1 MGNQKTGQK
10 EGISADQ
17 IGIERWADN
26 FSISQSSAKHFFTE
40 QGAQE
45 PSSQA
50 QAQASS
56 AALRRRT
63 APGPCMAPGSLLPRV
78 MSWDTFSLASCR
90 MAHPVTL
97 PQKPLLL
104 VNILIQK
111 PVLEL

>member
-1 MGNQKTGQK
+1 MGNFSTGQ
-10 EGISADQ
+10 DP
-17 IGIERWADN
+17 
-26 FSISQSSAKHFFTE
+26 AKHFFTE

-45 PSSQA
+45 PSSKP

-56 AALRRRT
+56 GALSRRT
-63 APGPCMAPGSLLPRV
+63 APGPCMAPGSLLSGV

-90 MAHPVTL
+90 MMHPVTL
-97 PQKPLLL
+97 PQMSLLL